1 MISGLGQETIYDVCD
16 YDEYI
21 RDDEHVLK
29 TDDTCI
35 GSVLYPNEN
44 GEFLLDIDIDP
55 QLFFKFNESL
65 IYEFLQLPIHPEHRI
80 FGKTEI
86 VQIKIIDEAY
96 TVIIKTFWIRIIQ
109 RTWKRH
115 MKERNE
121 WLQSVKRNMLKHA
134 LRIHDRIQP
143 EPRCNGILSYLV

>member
-1 MISGLGQETIYDVCD
+1 MIFEVGQETIYDVCD

-21 RDDEHVLK
+21 RNDEHILN

-44 GEFLLDIDIDP
+44 GEFLLDINIDS
-55 QLFFKFNESL
+55 QLFFKFNQFL
-65 IYEFLQLPIHPEHRI
+65 IYEFLQLPIHPDHRL

-86 VQIKIIDEAY
+86 VQIKIKEEAY
-96 TVIIKTFWIRIIQ
+96 TVVIKTFWIRIIQ

-115 MKERNE
+115 MKERNA
-121 WLQSVKRNMLKHA
+121 WLQSIKKNILKHSN
-134 LRIHDRIQP
+134 RIYNRIQP